1 MSITWQISPEREVE
15 VALPPM
21 KTTLEILVLWVRP
34 PTWSPT
40 HCWSVVWL
48 CRMSLLCQISGYYQ
62 LLHLLSILVLRS
74 FHESSILAK
83 HYFDQLFL
91 SVLCFTFFG
100 RKYHSTSNNRCLG
113 LIWNCPSETDKCKNV
128 DICHQRHQLTNVS
141 YGTRVWNIFG
151 TVWDREGSKW
161 PLLALL

>member
-1 MSITWQISPEREVE
+1 MSMTWQISPEREVE

-21 KTTLEILVLWVRP
+21 KTTLETLVLWVRP

-48 CRMSLLCQISGYYQ
+48 ECPCYAKYQTNYQ

-83 HYFDQLFL
+83 HY
-91 SVLCFTFFG
+91 FG